1 MAIDFDI
8 YNVQDIDI
16 SGIDYNDNPE
26 SNTRFADA
34 YVKSATRN
42 GISLTDEELEELN
55 EQDKTRE
62 WLNDKLL

>member
-8 YNVQDIDI
+8 SDVLDIDI
-16 SGIDYNDNPE
+16 SGIEYNNNPE
-26 SNTRFADA
+26 SNTPFADA

-42 GISLTDEELEELN
+42 GISLTDEELDELN
-55 EQDKTRE
+55 EQDKTRV